1 MNSIDLYQLTR
12 VNDIDIFTVFENNLS
27 ARQKTMK
34 SHEKDSLTVLVTTL
48 ITAGISAEG
57 LRCFYHSYD
66 IPQIGKEFDLLRIND
81 EKILNIELKSQD
93 VGIEKIEKQLTQNMQ
108 YLSHLTREMMLFTFV
123 SNTKKFYY
131 LNENKSIDECSVN
144 SIVSVIHKQ
153 INCFVDDINS
163 LFRVSDFLVSP
174 LNTPEK
180 FIQKKYFLTPQQ
192 QNNKN
197 SILRNIEKANT
208 CPLFCGITGGPGTGK
223 TLALYD
229 LAHFCSNFG
238 QICMIHCGILSDGHN
253 QLNQSIPNFDVY
265 SAKSFDAIDL
275 TKYKYIFIDESH
287 RFYSNQLNTLINKAL
302 NNKSICIFSY
312 DKRQILSHKE
322 TSSNVVG
329 KIQEISGFQEY
340 TLSNKIRTNKEVGS
354 FIRRLFNLHHTDVQ
368 SYYPSISVSY
378 ANNEEEAKFL
388 IQEYRNQEFVFI
400 NYTQSQYKIGS
411 FDNYSADTDTHHVIG
426 QEFNN
431 ILMLIDNTFH
441 YNADGKLVAK
451 THPNPD
457 YLYTK
462 LLFQGLTRVRE
473 KLAVIVLN
481 NPDVF
486 SNILSILSKY
496 DD

>member
-1 MNSIDLYQLTR
+1 MNAIDLYQLTR
-12 VNDIDIFTVFENNLS
+12 VNDINIFTAFENNLS
-27 ARQKTMK
+27 ARQKIMK
-34 SHEKDSLTVLVTTL
+34 SHEKDSLTFLVTAL

-57 LRCFYHSYD
+57 LRYFYHSYE

-93 VGIEKIEKQLTQNMQ
+93 VGIDRIEKQLTQNMQ
-108 YLSHLTREMMLFTFV
+108 YLSHFTREMMLFTFV
-123 SNTKKFYY
+123 SSTKKFYR
-131 LNENKSIDECSVN
+131 LNVDKSAEECSVN
-144 SIVSVIHKQ
+144 LIISVIHEQ
-153 INCFVDDINS
+153 INCFAADINS

-197 SILRNIEKANT
+197 SILLNIEKYNN
-208 CPLFCGITGGPGTGK
+208 CSLFCGITGGPGTGK

-229 LAHFCSNFG
+229 LAHLCSSLG
-238 QICMIHCGILSDGHN
+238 QVCMIHCGILSGGHN
-253 QLNQSIPNFDVY
+253 QLNKLIPNLDVY
-265 SAKSFDAIDL
+265 SARSFDDIDFN
-275 TKYKYIFIDESH
+275 KYKYIFIDESH
-287 RFYSNQLNTLINKAL
+287 RFYSNQLNTLISAAL
-302 NNKSICIFSY
+302 NNKPICIFSY

-322 TSSNVVG
+322 TNRNIVE

-340 TLSNKIRTNKEVGS
+340 NLSNKIRTNKEIGS
-354 FIRRLFNLHHTDVQ
+354 FIRRLFDLNHTDVQ
-368 SYYPSISVSY
+368 PYYPSISVLY
-378 ANNEEEAKFL
+378 ANNEEEATFF
-388 IQEYRNQEFVFI
+388 IEEYRKQAFVFI
-400 NYTQSQYKIGS
+400 NYTQSQYKKGS
-411 FDNYSADTDTHHVIG
+411 FDNYIADTDTHHVIG

-441 YNADGKLVAK
+441 YNNKGKLVAK

-473 KLAVIVLN
+473 KLAVIVLK
-481 NPDVF
+481 NPAIF
-486 SNILSILSKY
+486 SNILSILCKQV
-496 DD
+496 D